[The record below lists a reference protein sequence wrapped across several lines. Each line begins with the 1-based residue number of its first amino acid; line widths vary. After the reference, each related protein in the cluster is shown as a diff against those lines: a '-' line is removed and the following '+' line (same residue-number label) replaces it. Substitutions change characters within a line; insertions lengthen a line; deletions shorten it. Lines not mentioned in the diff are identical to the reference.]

1 MPALAIVSTGLLGL
15 LAATLA
21 AFLWSIATVL
31 WRRVGRIMPPVR
43 INLVKGITATI
54 MLGGVVAW
62 QAARDDHNPLA
73 LPPGLLA
80 IMIASGV
87 IGLAGGD
94 TCFFAALNR
103 LGARRT
109 LLMFMLAP
117 VLTAL
122 LAWPVLGQ
130 SLSLLQGLGIVLT
143 CGGIAWVIAERTTG
157 PADGQVDAL
166 GLTFAIGAA
175 VCQAIGSLMSRHV
188 FDQVDYGAAPSAL
201 VRIIAGT
208 VAVAFLLPLDK
219 HLREPVTHGEPPAAT
234 LNTWLTLAVAVLLG
248 TVFGIWLQ
256 QTSFKLSDNV
266 GVASTLLATSPLFVL
281 PITAAMGE
289 RVSIRAI
296 TGAMIG
302 VLGIAI
308 LMGALG

>member
-1 MPALAIVSTGLLGL
+1 MLGL

-43 INLVKGITATI
+43 INLVKGITATV

-62 QAARDDHNPLA
+62 QAARDGDNPLA
-73 LPPGLLA
+73 LPPGLMV

-109 LLMFMLAP
+109 LLMFMLSPA
-117 VLTAL
+117 LTAL
-122 LAWPVLGQ
+122 LAWPLLGQ
-130 SLSLLQGLGIVLT
+130 SLSLLQGLGIALT

-157 PADGQVDAL
+157 PSDGKVDTL
-166 GLTFAIGAA
+166 GLSFAIGAA
-175 VCQAIGSLMSRHV
+175 VCQAVGSLMSRHV

-219 HLREPVTHGEPPAAT
+219 YLRDPAGNGETRTAT
-234 LNTWLTLAVAVLLG
+234 RQTWTTLAVAVLLG
-248 TVFGIWLQ
+248 TVLGIWLQ

-296 TGAMIG
+296 IGASIG

-308 LMGALG
+308 LMGAFS